1 MPATDIIQNALH
13 ITIGSTPQISEDQG
27 VQKLTLENDLR
38 MVKAALLYADHS
50 KLCSIASAA
59 LLGIAA
65 LPEVQKQERW
75 QLLKQLQSY
84 APDEDSERKLTI
96 LSAFYEEARRKRYSK
111 KGRVLLQ
118 QFETA
123 LAESWAEV
131 AEFVL
136 NAVRDAGGDGI
147 IRAVESGLLEVH
159 TFDDTLRRAT
169 DAGEHRDFVLEYVK
183 VVGES
188 VSDVHTYPLF
198 DEDTSEIIRESIKA
212 GILPV
217 SEAAVSRAKESGLA
231 SDMLGRLPLFERAT
245 VREILDI
252 RDELERP
259 LRRFR
264 SAIIEFSS
272 GVQSAAWD
280 QDFVSDADQIF
291 RREVEPAILDLEEEI
306 RANSLIGELARKAL
320 DVQVV
325 VSGGSALALAVTT
338 LGLDAIAA
346 LAVGGAVGGGKAVY
360 DAYTE
365 WNKRNRETEKNQLF
379 FYYKAGQL
387 LSQGIRAYRT
397 DAI

>member
-1 MPATDIIQNALH
+1 MREPEVNQNALH

-27 VQKLTLENDLR
+27 IQKLTLENDLR
-38 MVKAALLYADHS
+38 MVKAALLYADHA

-65 LPEVQKQERW
+65 LPEVQKPKRW
-75 QLLKQLQSY
+75 VLLKQLQSY
-84 APDEDSERKLTI
+84 APDEDTERKLTI
-96 LSAFYEEARRKRYSK
+96 LTAFYEEARRKRYSK

-118 QFETA
+118 QFEAA
-123 LAESWAEV
+123 LAESWDEV
-131 AEFVL
+131 AEFVH

-188 VSDVHTYPLF
+188 VSDVQTYPLF

-212 GILPV
+212 GLIPV
-217 SEAAVSRAKESGLA
+217 SDAAVSRAKESGLA
-231 SDMLGRLPLFERAT
+231 SDILARLPLFERAT

-252 RDELERP
+252 RDELDRP

-264 SAIIEFSS
+264 SAIIKFSS
-272 GVQSAAWD
+272 GVHSAAWD
-280 QDFVSDADQIF
+280 QDFVSDADQVF
-291 RREVEPAILDLEEEI
+291 RREVEPAVQEIEEEI
-306 RANSLIGELARKAL
+306 RANRFIAELARKAV

-346 LAVGGAVGGGKAVY
+346 LAVGGAVGGLKAAY
-360 DAYTE
+360 DAYIE
-365 WNKRNRETEKNQLF
+365 WDKRKREVEQNQLF

-387 LSQGIRAYRT
+387 MTEGIHTYV
-397 DAI
+397 DDEL

>member
-1 MPATDIIQNALH
+1 MRDFEISQPGLH

-27 VQKLTLENDLR
+27 IQKLTLENDLR
-38 MVKAALLYADHS
+38 MVKAALLYADHA
-50 KLCSIASAA
+50 KLCSIVSAA
-59 LLGIAA
+59 LLEIVAIPEIPKEKQWEA
-65 LPEVQKQERW
+65 LRR
-75 QLLKQLQSY
+75 LQSY
-84 APDEDSERKLTI
+84 APDEDTENKLTI

-111 KGRVLLQ
+111 KGIVLLK
-118 QFETA
+118 QFEAA
-123 LAESWAEV
+123 LAESWEEV
-131 AEFVL
+131 GGFAI
-136 NAVRDAGGDGI
+136 NAVQEAGGDGI

-159 TFDDTLRRAT
+159 TFNDTLRRTT
-169 DAGEHRDFVLEYVK
+169 DAEEHRGFVLEYVK

-198 DEDTSEIIRESIKA
+198 DEDTSEIIRESIRA
-212 GILPV
+212 GVIPI
-217 SEAAVSRAKESGLA
+217 SEAAVSRGRESGLA
-231 SDMLGRLPLFERAT
+231 SDTLARLPLFERAT

-264 SAIIEFSS
+264 SAIIKFSS

-291 RREVEPAILDLEEEI
+291 RREVEPAVQDIEEEI
-306 RANSLIGELARKAL
+306 RANSFIAELARKAV

-346 LAVGGAVGGGKAVY
+346 LAVGSAVGGFKAAN
-360 DAYTE
+360 DAYRE
-365 WNKRNRETEKNQLF
+365 WDKRNREVEQNQLF

-387 LSQGIRAYRT
+387 MTEGIHTYV
-397 DAI
+397 DDDL